1 MPSKPL
7 ITFVMCVLNE
17 DNEFVATNSVY
28 KARDSLAA
36 AKKAF
41 RVHRRFNPIF
51 VLDTNNNKVYEYD
64 TSTFFTKKKDFQSQ
78 R

>member
-7 ITFVMCVLNE
+7 ITFIMCVLDEN
-17 DNEFVATNSVY
+17 NEFTPTNNIY

-41 RVHRRFNPIF
+41 RVHKNFNPVYI
-51 VLDTNNNKVYEYD
+51 LNTNNNKIYEYD
-64 TSTFFTKKKDFQSQ
+64 TSTFFTKKKDHKMKW
-78 R
+78 

>member
-1 MPSKPL
+1 MPTNPL
-7 ITFVMCVLNE
+7 ITFVMCVMNE
-17 DNEFVATNSVY
+17 NNEIVPTKCVY

-41 RVHRRFNPIF
+41 RVHKQMNPVF
-51 VLDTNNNKVYEYD
+51 VINTDTYKVYEYD
-64 TSTFFTKKKDFQSQ
+64 TSTFFTKKKDHKIG

>member
-1 MPSKPL
+1 
-7 ITFVMCVLNE
+7 MCVIDEN
-17 DNEFVATNSVY
+17 NEFIPTNNVY

-41 RVHRRFNPIF
+41 RQHKLFKSIC
-51 VLDTNNNKVYEYD
+51 VLNTDNNKLYEYD
-64 TSTFFTKKKDFQSQ
+64 TSTFFTKKKDHKMN